1 MYATEFYVVWFFLV
15 KLGFH
20 DNAFGG
26 DDKSG

>member
-1 MYATEFYVVWFFLV
+1 MYATEFTLFGFLV